1 MENEADKVD
10 IEKPD
15 AWWYKIYA
23 AVVVTTVVVITG
35 LWLLSQYFSS

>member
-1 MENEADKVD
+1 MENEAERID

-23 AVVVTTVVVITG
+23 AVAVTTVVVITG
-35 LWLLSQYFSS
+35 LWLLFRYFSS